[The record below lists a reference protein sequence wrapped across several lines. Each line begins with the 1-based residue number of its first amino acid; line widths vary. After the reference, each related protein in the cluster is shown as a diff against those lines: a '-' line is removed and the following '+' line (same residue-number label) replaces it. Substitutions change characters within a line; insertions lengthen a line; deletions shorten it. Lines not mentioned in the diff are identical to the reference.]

1 MKIWKLSSP
10 LPNICSEISGSF
22 NVSQV
27 TAQILVNRGLKD
39 PEEIKRFLNP
49 QLSFLSQPTEIPNIV
64 KACERVDLAKQRKE
78 KVLVFGDYDVD
89 GVTGTAIILETLK
102 FLGIEASYYIPYR
115 YREGYSMNVE
125 AIKKIKESGTDLII
139 TVDCGISNHKEIEYA
154 NKLGMDVV
162 VTDHHTPPKSL
173 PPAYA
178 IVNPKLISG
187 SHPAKHLSGAG
198 VAFKFAWQ
206 IFKTF
211 GIKDQKFLVDM
222 LDLAGLGTIADI
234 VPLTFE
240 NRIFAFQGITLL
252 NSRKRLGI
260 KHLIE
265 AARLKRK
272 INLKHINFII
282 SPRLNAAGRLEHASL
297 SVKLLTTKD
306 PSLASEIAQKLNKIN
321 TKRQD
326 LGSSVREEAGKS
338 LNMETAKDNKIIIL
352 YGQDWHPGVIGIV
365 ASQLVDR
372 YYRPTVIIG
381 LDGSSGRG
389 SARSLDGVNI
399 YELLES
405 CQDLF
410 LNFGG
415 HEGAAGFEIA
425 KDKLEEFTARLKKK
439 ADESIKTEDLIP
451 KLKIDMQLPLSHV
464 SLTLVREI
472 EKLSPFGE
480 GNPEPLFLTSSLKL
494 LGMKRVG
501 KDKHLKLRLSDGRIN
516 IDAIGFRMGHIHDRL
531 KLNDNYHIVYKLTTE
546 EWDGFELV
554 QFNLVDIKEA
564 RQNEVKE

>member
-1 MKIWKLSSP
+1 
-10 LPNICSEISGSF
+10 
-22 NVSQV
+22 
-27 TAQILVNRGLKD
+27 
-39 PEEIKRFLNP
+39 
-49 QLSFLSQPTEIPNIV
+49 
-64 KACERVDLAKQRKE
+64 
-78 KVLVFGDYDVD
+78 
-89 GVTGTAIILETLK
+89 
-102 FLGIEASYYIPYR
+102 
-115 YREGYSMNVE
+115 
-125 AIKKIKESGTDLII
+125 
-139 TVDCGISNHKEIEYA
+139 
-154 NKLGMDVV
+154 
-162 VTDHHTPPKSL
+162 
-173 PPAYA
+173 
-178 IVNPKLISG
+178 
-187 SHPAKHLSGAG
+187 
-198 VAFKFAWQ
+198 
-206 IFKTF
+206 
-211 GIKDQKFLVDM
+211 
-222 LDLAGLGTIADI
+222 
-234 VPLTFE
+234 
-240 NRIFAFQGITLL
+240 
-252 NSRKRLGI
+252 
-260 KHLIE
+260 
-265 AARLKRK
+265 
-272 INLKHINFII
+272 
-282 SPRLNAAGRLEHASL
+282 LEHASL

-399 YELLES
+399 YELH
-405 CQDLF
+405 
-410 LNFGG
+410 FGG

>member
-1 MKIWKLSSP
+1 MKFWKISSP
-10 LPNICSEISGSF
+10 QPEVCREISGSF
-22 NVSQV
+22 DVSQV
-27 TAQILVNRGLKD
+27 TAQILLNRGFKD
-39 PEEIKRFLNP
+39 PEEIKKFLNP
-49 QLSFLSQPTEIPNIV
+49 QLSFLSQPIEIPNIE
-64 KACERVDLAKQRKE
+64 KASERVRLAKQRKE

-89 GVTGTAIILETLK
+89 GVTGTAIIIEILK

-115 YREGYSMNVE
+115 YGEGYSMNIE
-125 AIKKIKESGTDLII
+125 AIKKIKESGADLII
-139 TVDCGISNHKEIEYA
+139 TVDCGISNFKEIEYA
-154 NKLGMDVV
+154 NTLGMDVI

-173 PPAYA
+173 PSAYA
-178 IVNPKLISG
+178 IVNPKLIPG

-206 IFKTF
+206 IFKTC
-211 GIKDQKFLVDM
+211 GIKDQKFLVEL

-240 NRIFAFQGITLL
+240 NRIFAFHGINLL

-260 KHLIE
+260 KHLTE
-265 AARLKRK
+265 AAKLRRK
-272 INLKHINFII
+272 ITLKHINFILA
-282 SPRLNAAGRLEHASL
+282 PRLNAAGRLEHASL
-297 SVKLLTTKD
+297 SVRLLTTKD
-306 PSLASEIAQKLNKIN
+306 PSLASEISQKLNNIN
-321 TKRQD
+321 IKRQN
-326 LGSSVREEAGKS
+326 LGSSVHEEISKS
-338 LNMETAKDNKIIIL
+338 LSGETIKDKKIIIL

-381 LDGSSGRG
+381 LEGNNGRG

-399 YELLES
+399 YDLLES

-425 KDKLEEFTARLKKK
+425 KDKLEEFSSRLTEK
-439 ADESIKTEDLIP
+439 AEKSLKPEDLIP

-464 SLTLVREI
+464 SLTLVKEI

-501 KDKHLKLRLSDGRIN
+501 KDKHLKLRLSDGKIN

-564 RQNEVKE
+564 K